1 MPVGFQEVEA
11 PRISVQSAYEGGKV
25 SPTHRPL
32 LPPGKIAGTRL
43 CQRLSRPQG
52 LSAAGRIK
60 SMKNFRG
67 PIGNRTCDLPA
78 VPQPAALPSIL
89 VSVSHRICHI
99 VYVCVKMRC
108 HRLWGSLGLPLVLV
122 VHENY
127 IAELG
132 LQYVYAYF
140 VNRT

>member
-11 PRISVQSAYEGGKV
+11 PRFSVQSAYEGGKV
-25 SPTHRPL
+25 SPTHRPP
-32 LPPGKIAGTRL
+32 LPPGNIAGTRL

-67 PIGNRTCDLPA
+67 PIGNRTRDLPA

-89 VSVSHRICHI
+89 VSVSHIGLATLCM
-99 VYVCVKMRC
+99 CVLK
-108 HRLWGSLGLPLVLV
+108 WV
-122 VHENY
+122 VIGCGVHW
-127 IAELG
+127 
-132 LQYVYAYF
+132 VF
-140 VNRT
+140 R